1 MLRMA
6 ALPVETFCM
15 RILIIEDEERLAG
28 IIARVLT
35 QERFTVDV
43 VSDGD
48 EGLHAALTDAYDAI
62 ILDRMLPKLDGASI
76 VRELRAEGNAT
87 PVLMLTAL
95 GDLPDRVDG
104 LNAGADDYLGKPFAF
119 EELLARLRALVRR
132 TDRPLAP
139 DLVEV
144 GPVAIDLRGRTVER
158 SGEPVDLSAREYALL
173 ELLARHPGQ
182 IFTRDRLI
190 EALWNADFSAESN
203 IVEVYIRS
211 LRRKVDDGRRN
222 GLIETVRGSG
232 YRLRSADA

>member
-15 RILIIEDEERLAG
+15 RILIIEDEERLPG

-35 QERFTVDV
+35 QERFTVDF
-43 VSDGD
+43 VSDGE

-95 GDLPDRVDG
+95 GDLPDRVEG

-132 TDRPLAP
+132 TDRPIAP
-139 DLVEV
+139 ATLNAGEITLNLDQH
-144 GPVAIDLRGRTVER
+144 TVTR
-158 SGEPVDLSAREYALL
+158 HGEPVDLTQR
-173 ELLARHPGQ
+173 
-182 IFTRDRLI
+182 
-190 EALWNADFSAESN
+190 
-203 IVEVYIRS
+203 
-211 LRRKVDDGRRN
+211 
-222 GLIETVRGSG
+222 
-232 YRLRSADA
+232 